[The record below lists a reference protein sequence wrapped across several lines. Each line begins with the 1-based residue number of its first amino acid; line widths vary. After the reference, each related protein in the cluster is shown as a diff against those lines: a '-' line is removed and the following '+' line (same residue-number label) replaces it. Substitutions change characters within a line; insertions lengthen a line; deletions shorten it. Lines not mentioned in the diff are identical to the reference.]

1 MAPRRGRR
9 HDAGNSRRSLDAQRH
24 DHRERCRQG
33 GPSND
38 GLGPRT
44 GDRSPNG
51 RGVTCRRI
59 ATTVPTTLLTASAP
73 PTRGDSEHRKDDHE
87 YRAQL
92 VGLIVDGH
100 GLPGGSNANEMPI
113 GVVVID
119 IDADVRWRVL
129 YSAATSEAGVAE
141 STTCDQAGCRM
152 TSARSCRRR
161 RLVGV
166 GERQPLRLGRRG
178 TGRRGCLLAAA
189 TRVRVPRLA
198 VAALSRRVAMAP
210 RRG

>member
-1 MAPRRGRR
+1 MREIRGVRWT
-9 HDAGNSRRSLDAQRH
+9 HSATIIGSGADKAVPQTTGSA
-24 DHRERCRQG
+24 
-33 GPSND
+33 
-38 GLGPRT
+38 PRT

-100 GLPGGSNANEMPI
+100 GLPGGSNADEMPI

-129 YSAATSEAGVAE
+129 YSAASSEADVAE
-141 STTCDQAGCRM
+141 PTTYDQAGCRM
-152 TSARSCRRR
+152 TSAEVVVAGGLSASVSGNRSGSD
-161 RLVGV
+161 VE
-166 GERQPLRLGRRG
+166 ERVAEDVFSQLQPES
-178 TGRRGCLLAAA
+178 GCLGL
-189 TRVRVPRLA
+189 R
-198 VAALSRRVAMAP
+198 SQH
-210 RRG
+210 